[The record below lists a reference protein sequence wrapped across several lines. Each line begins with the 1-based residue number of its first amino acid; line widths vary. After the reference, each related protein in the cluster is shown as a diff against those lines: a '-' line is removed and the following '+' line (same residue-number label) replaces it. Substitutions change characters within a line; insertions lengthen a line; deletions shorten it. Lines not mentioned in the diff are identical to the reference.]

1 MSKRGR
7 NKSPAKSS
15 LGLPQKNLPSS
26 NTVEQIPAD
35 ILNNLPPQVREM
47 LQNGGRF
54 TAEYSK
60 TSVFQSN
67 FPPAEWFEAYE
78 HSFPGWGM
86 KLLELTEMQV
96 NHRHKLEAKQVD
108 RSERRMDV
116 GQYGT
121 FGLGILSLIVALL
134 IQIYGPSSW
143 ATSIAALGVVVV
155 GIGGPSVARIIATKF
170 RWPTLRDKPPQ

>member
-1 MSKRGR
+1 
-7 NKSPAKSS
+7 
-15 LGLPQKNLPSS
+15 
-26 NTVEQIPAD
+26 
-35 ILNNLPPQVREM
+35 M
-47 LQNGGRF
+47 LQNGGKL
-54 TAEYSK
+54 TVEHSK

-78 HSFPGWGM
+78 RTFPGWGM

-121 FGLGILSLIVALL
+121 FSLGILSLIVALL
-134 IQIYGPSSW
+134 IQIFGPSSW

-155 GIGGPSVARIIATKF
+155 GIGGPSVARILATKF

>member
-1 MSKRGR
+1 
-7 NKSPAKSS
+7 
-15 LGLPQKNLPSS
+15 LLQKNPPSS
-26 NTVEQIPAD
+26 DTVEQIPAD
-35 ILNNLPPQVREM
+35 VLSSLPPQVREI
-47 LQNGGRF
+47 LQNGGRI

-78 HSFPGWGM
+78 QSFPGWGM

-143 ATSIAALGVVVV
+143 ATSISALGVVVV